1 LTMSGSL
8 NNSYS
13 SWLYHFVHIPFSC
26 TAPKMH
32 LSIFWPD

>member
-1 LTMSGSL
+1 MSGSL

-13 SWLYHFVHIPFSC
+13 SWLYHFLHTSFSC

-32 LSIFWPD
+32 LNIISAIMN